1 MGVKTMQATC
11 KEARHSRQ
19 EDTAL
24 MSSQDETIISSDI
37 YASELSR
44 LLEECFPPVGTSDD
58 AAALIGVKPAAM
70 REFCRQGKIHAF
82 KAGAVWRIPRPALLR
97 FMLGGA
103 HGFVSDSR

>member
-1 MGVKTMQATC
+1 MQTTC
-11 KEARHSRQ
+11 KEARPSRQ
-19 EDTAL
+19 EDAAL
-24 MSSQDETIISSDI
+24 MSIQDEDIISGDA
-37 YASELSR
+37 YAGELSK

>member
-1 MGVKTMQATC
+1 MQTTC
-11 KEARHSRQ
+11 KEARPSRQ
-19 EDTAL
+19 EDAAL
-24 MSSQDETIISSDI
+24 MSSQDETIIPAATYED
-37 YASELSR
+37 EVSR
-44 LLEECFPPVGTSDD
+44 MLDGAFPPVGTSDD

-103 HGFVSDSR
+103 HGE

>member
-1 MGVKTMQATC
+1 MMQAC
-11 KEARHSRQ
+11 KEARPSRQ
-19 EDTAL
+19 EDAAL
-24 MSSQDETIISSDI
+24 LSSQDETIISAATYEDEVSKM
-37 YASELSR
+37 
-44 LLEECFPPVGTSDD
+44 LEEAFPPVGTSDD

>member
-1 MGVKTMQATC
+1 MIQAC
-11 KEARHSRQ
+11 KEARPSRQ
-19 EDTAL
+19 EAAAL
-24 MSSQDETIISSDI
+24 MSIQDGDIISGDA
-37 YASELSR
+37 YADELSR

-70 REFCRQGKIHAF
+70 REFCRQGKIRAF